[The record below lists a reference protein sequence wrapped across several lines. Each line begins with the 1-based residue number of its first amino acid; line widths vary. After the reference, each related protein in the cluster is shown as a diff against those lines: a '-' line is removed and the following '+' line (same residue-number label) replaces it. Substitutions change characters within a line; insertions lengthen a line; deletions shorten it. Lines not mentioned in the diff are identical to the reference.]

1 MQPQC
6 DSAGAAP
13 SAHWHRQSVDKGLAV
28 HLSAGESVPEHYDK
42 QNDSRR
48 QRASEHC
55 GRGERRA
62 RIGRRLHSAPMAA
75 TLHHARELIGTVG
88 SAVCWINHK
97 TTPFDNLY
105 RGMEKESQKIS
116 SERRRNRRDRKSAQ
130 AKIRALEV
138 STRDRGGSLRVRR
151 RNKQYSSEPCPDQV
165 TSTTNGRPNRTNQ
178 PRELHLFLQY
188 AHGGAVCSF
197 SQ

>member
-1 MQPQC
+1 MDNVQI
-6 DSAGAAP
+6 
-13 SAHWHRQSVDKGLAV
+13 L
-28 HLSAGESVPEHYDK
+28 Y
-42 QNDSRR
+42 
-48 QRASEHC
+48 
-55 GRGERRA
+55 GRFCNRG
-62 RIGRRLHSAPMAA
+62 M
-75 TLHHARELIGTVG
+75 TVNG

-178 PRELHLFLQY
+178 LVLISLPLTRLGKLTAVVSAQW
-188 AHGGAVCSF
+188 AGAWRIGIF
-197 SQ
+197 S

>member
-1 MQPQC
+1 MNERKGDENLECNEKVDPAVRHPLMQPQC
-6 DSAGAAP
+6 YSAGAAP

-75 TLHHARELIGTVG
+75 TLHRICA
-88 SAVCWINHK
+88 
-97 TTPFDNLY
+97 
-105 RGMEKESQKIS
+105 GM
-116 SERRRNRRDRKSAQ
+116 
-130 AKIRALEV
+130 
-138 STRDRGGSLRVRR
+138 
-151 RNKQYSSEPCPDQV
+151 
-165 TSTTNGRPNRTNQ
+165 
-178 PRELHLFLQY
+178 LF
-188 AHGGAVCSF
+188 CSDMN
-197 SQ
+197 